1 MDSHDDLVLDA
12 RLDAL
17 ERRVPPGHYVD
28 GDGVGPGPDLVLL
41 DESVNTLS
49 PGLSVR
55 RTVSQPLRQ
64 CSDL

>member
-28 GDGVGPGPDLVLL
+28 GDGVGPDPDLVLL
-41 DESVNTLS
+41 DESVDTLS